1 MDDCLTDTTQLFPK
15 YWRDLHGNEAVL
27 EIIFKMEKMINKD
40 GAKCARGT
48 EVAGIHG
55 EHNSHELWL
64 TSAFLLS
71 FCTHCNSFRE
81 VFVF

>member
-1 MDDCLTDTTQLFPK
+1 MNDCLTDTIPLLPK
-15 YWRDLHGNEAVL
+15 CWRGLHGDEAVL

-40 GAKCARGT
+40 GAKCARGM
-48 EVAGIHG
+48 EVTGIHG

-64 TSAFLLS
+64 ISASLLS

-81 VFVF
+81 VIVI